1 MIEYL
6 EMKTPKKKKRRCLIQ
21 FQNCIKIKG
30 HDYGKLYNETSHE
43 DYDDY
48 GDYKEEYTNLSDM
61 PLLENDEEEI
71 KEGKGLKSD

>member
-1 MIEYL
+1 M
-6 EMKTPKKKKRRCLIQ
+6 IQ

-61 PLLENDEEEI
+61 PPLETDKEEI

>member
-1 MIEYL
+1 M
-6 EMKTPKKKKRRCLIQ
+6 
-21 FQNCIKIKG
+21 
-30 HDYGKLYNETSHE
+30 YNETSHE